1 MQYLRRCSLVVA
13 GEGGDGLDLSA
24 LRCVFSVK
32 RSDAQSPNTAE
43 IKVYNLADATARRVR
58 DEFRRVVLSAGY
70 GDELGVIFDGS
81 IKQVRLLREGG
92 VDTVLAIA
100 AADGDVAYTHGVV
113 GGSAGGKSGVTL
125 AAGATQEDQVNAAVA
140 GMAEHGVELGHV
152 SGLPASGLPR
162 GKVLYGPS
170 RDYLRQTAASS
181 GTTWSIQDGRVQML
195 PRTGVLP
202 GEAVVLSAG
211 SGLVGMAEQT
221 DKGIKAKCLL
231 NPAIRAGGLVKLD
244 NRSILEAALDLSPA
258 SSSAAPADP
267 PAALAADGLYR
278 VLVVEYE
285 GDTRG
290 GDWYSVLTC
299 LAADGSAPAGEEVD
313 PE

>member
-1 MQYLRRCSLVVA
+1 VQYLRRCSLVVA

-32 RSDAQSPNTAE
+32 RSDAQSPNAAE

-70 GDELGVIFDGS
+70 GDDLGVIFDGS
-81 IKQVRLLREGG
+81 IKQVRLSRENG
-92 VDTVLAIA
+92 VDAVLAIA

-113 GGSAGGKSGVTL
+113 SATL
-125 AAGATQEDQVNAAVA
+125 AAGATQGDQVAVAVA
-140 GMAEHGVELGHV
+140 GMNEHGVELGHV
-152 SGLPASGLPR
+152 SGLPAAGLPR
-162 GKVLYGPS
+162 GKVLYGMS
-170 RDYLRQTAASS
+170 RDYLRQSVESSAA
-181 GTTWSIQDGRVQML
+181 TWSIQDGRVQIL

-244 NRSILEAALDLSPA
+244 NRSILEAALDLTPA
-258 SSSAAPADP
+258 SSGSAPADP

-278 VLVVEYE
+278 VLAVEYE

-290 GDWYSVLTC
+290 GDWYSIVTC